1 MRNFPPLHESETNT
15 TKVEIF
21 WKFVVIRLNCRQW
34 EQVGPLKRSS
44 SLTTGRAGFSSVRSV
59 EKRGSPSLKRK
70 CCSKHRRLPRGFREG
85 ELRHRHLLRLNKNGK
100 NAAEIGNTFAGPR
113 NYLLPLYIIVGHQL
127 VGSSSTQVGL
137 GMGMGMES
145 GLLSNWIENALIDS
159 VGLAA

>member
-59 EKRGSPSLKRK
+59 EKRK

-85 ELRHRHLLRLNKNGK
+85 ELRHRHLLRLNRNGK

-113 NYLLPLYIIVGHQL
+113 NYLLPLYIIVGHRL

-137 GMGMGMES
+137 GMGMDLES
-145 GLLSNWIENALIDS
+145 GLFFNWIENALIDS